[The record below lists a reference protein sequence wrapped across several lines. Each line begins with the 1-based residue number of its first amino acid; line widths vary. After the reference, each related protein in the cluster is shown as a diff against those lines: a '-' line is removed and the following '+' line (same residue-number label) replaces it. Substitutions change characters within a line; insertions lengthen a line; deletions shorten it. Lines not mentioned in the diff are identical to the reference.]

1 MQRFAH
7 IARALSVIAVIVC
20 IAAGLA
26 GAVLGSQVQ
35 LVQRLEPH
43 EPVMAKLLN
52 EPGVPIGDP
61 GKYII
66 LDQKAFLEGVGPNGS
81 RLVSE
86 KYLREQGIYPWQW
99 QTVALARNAMMLGSG
114 VAALILGLIAW
125 RFSSQPRSRLGLRQA
140 AK

>member
-1 MQRFAH
+1 MQRFVR
-7 IARALSVIAVIVC
+7 IARVLSLIAVIVC
-20 IAAGLA
+20 IAAGVT

-43 EPVMAKLLN
+43 EPAMAQLLN

-61 GKYII
+61 GEYII
-66 LDQKAFLEGVGPNGS
+66 LDQKAFLEGAGPNGS

-99 QTVALARNAMMLGSG
+99 QTVAFARNAVMLGSG

-125 RFSSQPRSRLGLRQA
+125 RLSSHPNPKLGRR
-140 AK
+140 